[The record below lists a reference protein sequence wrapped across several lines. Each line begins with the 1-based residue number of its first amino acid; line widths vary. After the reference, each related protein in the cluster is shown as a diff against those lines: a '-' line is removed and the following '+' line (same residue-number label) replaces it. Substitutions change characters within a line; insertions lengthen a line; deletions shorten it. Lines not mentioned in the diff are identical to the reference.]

1 MSRARHEADSPVPV
15 EENGA
20 TEEKFENCEE
30 SLSTDSDESES
41 TTALGIDVQFAG
53 RTAVGQIREHNEDN
67 FVCADLTDGRL
78 FPRSE
83 PCDATVRERGLFFAV
98 CDGMGGAAAGE
109 VASQMAVDILFDSL
123 RGDDPPADRDV
134 IARRLVNAVE
144 KAGRKIFDTAQADT
158 TRRGM
163 GTTVTAT
170 VLVDK
175 VLFAAQVGDS
185 RAYLLRYDE
194 LKQITKDQ
202 SLVSQL
208 IEAGH
213 LTEKEAET
221 FEHSNII
228 LQALGTSESVQ
239 VDLSFVELRKGDRL
253 MVCSDGLSG
262 MVDNDVIKESLA
274 SIEEPDAC
282 CEHLIEQANAAG
294 GHDNIT
300 VIVAD
305 FTGEGLDEPKPTD
318 TIGYIEYPLL
328 PSSMDRDEDSGIM
341 DSEEVTVS
349 TLRPGRKR
357 AAGTSGDA
365 RPTDSK
371 RRSSHLWLVVGI
383 VALAAAAASMRFL
396 NPEKGSE
403 TDQTTDSHEV
413 KPATEQ
419 QLQSQEVQEPS
430 SDQATAEAGKIVNVR
445 IHSDIEDALLHI
457 NGELKG
463 PLSTRED
470 RIIGMKPG
478 AYRFEARTSGNVVAV
493 VVATVRPDTPL
504 DISLTL
510 PSGTADPF
518 AERKAK
524 RRRRDGRDDG
534 LYSRRKPKRESRL
547 SDDVPTEV
555 RDEHAHPVTE
565 KTVAKTERPT
575 ERPIPEL
582 GGRTPVSSATE
593 EDKKEST
600 TSESGSSVAESQSR
614 PQKNGSPTTTVPE
627 DDSKSSGRIPD
638 NPFE

>member
-1 MSRARHEADSPVPV
+1 MNRARHEADNPVPV
-15 EENGA
+15 EANGA
-20 TEEKFENCEE
+20 TEERLENREE
-30 SLSTDSDESES
+30 PVSTDSDESQVE
-41 TTALGIDVQFAG
+41 TTRNIEVQFAG

-67 FVCADLTDGRL
+67 FVCADLSEGKL

-83 PCDATVRERGLFFAV
+83 PCSASVGERGLFFAV

-123 RGDDPPADRDV
+123 RADAPPSNRDV
-134 IARRLVNAVE
+134 LARRLVGAVE

-185 RAYLLRYDE
+185 RAYLLRRGE
-194 LKQITKDQ
+194 LKQVTKDQ

-262 MVDNDVIKESLA
+262 MVDNDVIKESLT
-274 SIEEPDAC
+274 SIEEPDVC

-300 VIVAD
+300 VIVVD
-305 FTGEGLDEPKPTD
+305 FTGEGLNEAKATD
-318 TIGYIEYPLL
+318 TVGYIEYPLL
-328 PSSMDRDEDSGIM
+328 PSSMDGSDDSGM
-341 DSEEVTVS
+341 DSEEVTVA
-349 TLRPGRKR
+349 TLRPGRKG
-357 AAGTSGDA
+357 AG
-365 RPTDSK
+365 DSEDDGRTVLK
-371 RRSSHLWLVVGI
+371 RRSSHLWLVVGV
-383 VALAAAAASMRFL
+383 VALAAAAASMKFL
-396 NPEKGSE
+396 TPEKESE
-403 TDQTTDSHEV
+403 TGQITDSHEV
-413 KPATEQ
+413 KPATDQ
-419 QLQSQEVQEPS
+419 QPSSQEAEEPS
-430 SDQATAEAGKIVNVR
+430 SEQETGKTAEVVNVR

-478 AYRFEARTSGNVVAV
+478 AYRFEARSSGNVVAV

-504 DISLTL
+504 DVSLTM

-518 AERKAK
+518 LERKAK
-524 RRRRDGRDDG
+524 RRRRDALDG
-534 LYSRRKPKRESRL
+534 VLRPRQRPRRERRL
-547 SDDVPTEV
+547 SVDRSPDLRGERGQPK
-555 RDEHAHPVTE
+555 TE
-565 KTVAKTERPT
+565 KTVAKTEQPT
-575 ERPIPEL
+575 ETQVPEADRRPA
-582 GGRTPVSSATE
+582 VSSAPDE
-593 EDKKEST
+593 PKKEST
-600 TSESGSSVAESQSR
+600 APKPGSSVAEDR
-614 PQKNGSPTTTVPE
+614 PPPPKNGSTTKTTPE
-627 DDSKSSGRIPD
+627 KSSESPGRIPD